1 MESQFA
7 YLFDPDF
14 DYTLKIAFEEC
25 SLKELNYILKLLYN
39 SSQSCYEDIKEMT
52 DFVICTI
59 EGLGYELKK
68 HKDFCRFVQD
78 LFNVLKKIKALEH
91 TQALHDT
98 YNHYYTGE
106 PISPVVDSPESP
118 NKISPPKIMK
128 KCRRRKDTPH
138 QREPS

>member
-1 MESQFA
+1 MESHSVPV
-7 YLFDPDF
+7 YDPDF

-25 SLKELNYILKLLYN
+25 SLKELSIILKILYN

-52 DFVICTI
+52 DIIILTI
-59 EGLGYELKK
+59 KDVGYELKK
-68 HKDFCRFVQD
+68 HKDLCRFVKD

-91 TQALHDT
+91 IRELHDT
-98 YNHYYTGE
+98 FNHYYTGE

-118 NKISPPKIMK
+118 VKVFPPKIMK

-138 QREPS
+138 